1 MRQGDTITLLLN
13 FQMNGE
19 DLVQGAYQEMEL
31 QINKEGKERALK
43 KLLSNGDIVWQTVQL
58 SNGDTFTGYVVHLGQ
73 SETFNIGSSL
83 TCQLRIKK
91 DDEVGSSA
99 QTSINLDSVLSTTVL

>member
-19 DLVQGAYQEMEL
+19 DLVQNAYQEMEL
-31 QINKEGKERALK
+31 QINKEGKDRSIK
-43 KLLSNGDIVWQTVQL
+43 KLLSDGGIVWETVQL
-58 SNGDTFTGYVVHLGQ
+58 SNGDTFTGYVVRLDQ
-73 SETFNIGSSL
+73 SETFNLGSNLS
-83 TCQLRIKK
+83 CQLRIKK

-99 QTSINLDSVLSTTVL
+99 QTNLNLDSVLSTKVL